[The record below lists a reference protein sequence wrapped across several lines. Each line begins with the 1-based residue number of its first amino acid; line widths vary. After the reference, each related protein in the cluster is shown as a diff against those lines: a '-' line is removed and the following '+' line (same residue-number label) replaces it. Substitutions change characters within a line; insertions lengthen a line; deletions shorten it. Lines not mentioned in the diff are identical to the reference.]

1 MASRRVVAFLTT
13 LVLVVAVVT
22 ASGVSKATAQSEKAP
37 QEKGVSEKPLATSLG
52 LFSNKTRV
60 PIVLSGKVMEIAPG
74 GQTGLIRHNVPD
86 FVFVLQGTLTT
97 DTKGGPV
104 GTSGIQYTTA
114 GQAYSD
120 PPGVWHNY
128 MNNGTTPVKYL
139 LLLISTPS
147 ETLTEKA
154 KPNNE

>member
-1 MASRRVVAFLTT
+1 MASRRVVTLLTT
-13 LVLVVAVVT
+13 FVLVAAALVASDVPT
-22 ASGVSKATAQSEKAP
+22 AAAQDDKVP

-52 LFSNKTRV
+52 TFNGAASIPL
-60 PIVLSGKVMEIAPG
+60 VLNGKVMEIAPG

-104 GTSGIQYTTA
+104 GTAGIQYTTA

-128 MNNGTTPVKYL
+128 MNNGTTPVKYI

-147 ETLTEKA
+147 QTLTEKA
-154 KPNNE
+154 KPSND